1 MGQRRRTYAR
11 TNGHKQ
17 LFKQIWWGSVCAR
30 MACHSVVN
38 LRGKVCNDYT
48 EYLRQSESFA
58 VLSDVLSSR
67 VLLVWMFLTVHYP
80 LYSSDLRLG
89 WQNRILMAGLSVTL
103 IPLITIKQS
112 TVTDNNRRQYHQEKL
127 ISALAVCCPL
137 HQVAHNCET
146 GIFWNSLCSLGLNNI
161 YIYLKVKGSSF

>member
-137 HQVAHNCET
+137 HQVAHNCEQE
-146 GIFWNSLCSLGLNNI
+146 
-161 YIYLKVKGSSF
+161 SFETHFVL